1 MRRYQSSRQQSIY
14 PLATHQTAVRQSNRE
29 DAKDAKE
36 EDLARELGVSS
47 QTIGR
52 WELGKNVPTFT
63 VKQIEALEK
72 LLASIG
78 RSIGDL
84 PDNL

>member
-1 MRRYQSSRQQSIY
+1 MPKKPVPRAEDEESH
-14 PLATHQTAVRQSNRE
+14 LKKLRE
-29 DAKDAKE
+29 E
-36 EDLARELGVSS
+36 LEMSQEDLARELGVSS
-47 QTIGR
+47 QTISR

-63 VKQIEALEK
+63 VKQMKALEK

>member
-1 MRRYQSSRQQSIY
+1 MKK
-14 PLATHQTAVRQSNRE
+14 LRE
-29 DAKDAKE
+29 E
-36 EDLARELGVSS
+36 LEMSQEDLARELGVSS
-47 QTIGR
+47 QTISR

-63 VKQIEALEK
+63 VKQMKALEK